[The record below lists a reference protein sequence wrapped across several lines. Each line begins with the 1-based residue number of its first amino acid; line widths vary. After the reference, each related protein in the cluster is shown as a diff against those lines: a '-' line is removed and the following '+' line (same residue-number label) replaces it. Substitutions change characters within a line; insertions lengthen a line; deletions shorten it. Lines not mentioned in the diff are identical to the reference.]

1 MPQIAVNRN
10 LHGHMRDDDFA
21 KLDKVKNKL
30 YGPINVQLLVEKSA
44 PRLANEIRD
53 ENIVSKTVV
62 KQMQSRINGL
72 LNYQE

>member
-1 MPQIAVNRN
+1 
-10 LHGHMRDDDFA
+10 MRDDDFA